1 MTYTTEKILANF
13 LNNEAGLLSKNFIE
27 TATLFF
33 GQSLAK
39 RAFIES
45 VRRCNTVRD
54 FLSKPTIVLLQD
66 HSYNTVMD
74 ASQRW
79 RPGTTER
86 IQQGIR
92 VFDESQSRMFSI
104 YRFTPYTSDEIQDE
118 NFDHTTIDYIV
129 REHMIESLTDEEHQ
143 MIQEEKLP
151 PIPPLSNAFS
161 SSSHAPGGSVR
172 LTSQLSRELLYET
185 LYDKVAAQGYN
196 GTADAESL
204 REYFM
209 SLMHGNDLFKWSRWV
224 GEGGLMSRYPDTS
237 MHLVAAAS

>member
-13 LNNEAGLLSKNFIE
+13 LDNEDGLLSKKFIE

-45 VRRCNTVRD
+45 VRRCDYVRD
-54 FLSKPTIVLLQD
+54 FLSKPTIVLLQE
-66 HSYNTVMD
+66 HSYNTVID
-74 ASQRW
+74 VTQRW
-79 RPGTTER
+79 RPGTVDR
-86 IQQGIR
+86 VQQGTDTD
-92 VFDESQSRMFSI
+92 FAQSRMFSI
-104 YRFTPYTSDEIQDE
+104 YRFTPYTSDETQYV
-118 NFDHTTIDYIV
+118 NFDHTVIDHIV

-143 MIQEEKLP
+143 MIQEGRLP
-151 PIPPLSNAFS
+151 PIPPLSNAFTS
-161 SSSHAPGGSVR
+161 SSYAASGSVR

-196 GTADAESL
+196 GAADAESL

-224 GEGGLMSRYPDTS
+224 GDGGLMSQHQSTS
-237 MHLVAAAS
+237 SHLVAAAS

>member
-13 LNNEAGLLSKNFIE
+13 LDNEDGLLSKKFIE

-45 VRRCNTVRD
+45 VRRCDYVRD
-54 FLSKPTIVLLQD
+54 FLSKPTIVLLQG
-66 HSYNTVMD
+66 HSYNTVID
-74 ASQRW
+74 VSQRW
-79 RPGTTER
+79 RPGTVDR
-86 IQQGIR
+86 FQQGTD
-92 VFDESQSRMFSI
+92 VEAAQSRMFSI
-104 YRFTPYTSDEIQDE
+104 YRFTPYASDEIPYV
-118 NFDHTTIDYIV
+118 NFDHTVIDHIV

-143 MIQEEKLP
+143 MIQEGKLP

-161 SSSHAPGGSVR
+161 SSSYAASGSVR

-196 GTADAESL
+196 GAADAESL

-209 SLMHGNDLFKWSRWV
+209 SLMHGNDLFKWSKWV
-224 GEGGLMSRYPDTS
+224 GEGGLMCRYPSTS
-237 MHLVAAAS
+237 SQLVVAAS